1 MMQPQHSVVTD
12 QRGVTV
18 LEFALILPVML
29 TLIFGGLELG
39 YRAYLGAVIQGALLE
54 VARVASVGNKTE
66 DQIDTLIKG
75 RIGVLTAIGNV
86 KSIQKES
93 FFNFSN
99 VGKPEKITSDTDPIG
114 VYNAT
119 DCYEDA
125 NNNNRYDT
133 ALNSGIGTAD
143 DIVRYKVT
151 VTYPDLLPAKGLLGW
166 GNEQTIVAST
176 VLRNEPFTG
185 RSQPTIRCS

>member
-1 MMQPQHSVVTD
+1 MIRPQHSVIID
-12 QRGVTV
+12 RRGVTV

-66 DQIDTLIKG
+66 EQIDTLIMG

-143 DIVRYKVT
+143 DIVRYRVT

-166 GNEQTIVAST
+166 GSEQTIVAST
-176 VLRNEPFTG
+176 VLRNEPFAG
-185 RSQPTIRCS
+185 RSQPTIRCP